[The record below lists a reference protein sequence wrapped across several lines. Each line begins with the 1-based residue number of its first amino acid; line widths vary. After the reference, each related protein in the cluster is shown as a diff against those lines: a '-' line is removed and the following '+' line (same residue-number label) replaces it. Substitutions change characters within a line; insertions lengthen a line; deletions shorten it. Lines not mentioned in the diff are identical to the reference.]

1 MQTEDLERLR
11 AKHQH
16 LLALCKGGARRSVAV
31 PLEKLRKSDDERAF
45 CALCAT
51 HEPRMDFVLK
61 LYGLQEQFMQTAPP
75 PPEGDEPSAAAYLD
89 ACIEAVRAE
98 AARTPTDQMRELART
113 TVLRFGAHFSGK
125 LINSNAQHAAL
136 LASARPSSQPHV
148 TSRALARAGI
158 RMPLDQSR
166 LDNSGTY
173 QRIAMILE
181 GDSEIADSALPT
193 EHIEAIQQGAAQ
205 AFEQAATAAIADAV
219 DHRLRQ
225 ILLPSNGQYIAVS
238 PLPSAGLAALWNT
251 RRTAAPT
258 PTPEAMPAQRRL
270 ETVELPIG
278 GAIVRNTTRLPASSI
293 QTQLFFP
300 VPQTHENI
308 QALFRFVYRGW
319 TPQMQSSDV
328 DAAAAQ
334 IERFAHSPT
343 LGDSASLL
351 AVDVQATGALASLA
365 RSCHRQAT
373 DLAQDIEQGSFPEDQ
388 EQVPIDESL
397 LRRKRAGELTAI
409 DMAIL
414 RQSFGAEYRS
424 ELARLIVRT
433 LRARSRRTEG
443 TDALMREIHRE
454 RVTRA
459 IEQALERL

>member
-1 MQTEDLERLR
+1 MQTEDFERLR

-16 LLALCKGGARRSVAV
+16 LLVLCKGGVRRSVAV

-45 CALCAT
+45 CALCAAN
-51 HEPRMDFVLK
+51 EPRMDFVLK
-61 LYGLQEQFMQTAPP
+61 LYGFQEQFMQTAPP
-75 PPEGDEPSAAAYLD
+75 PPEGDEPSAATYLN

-98 AARTPTDQMRELART
+98 AARTPTDQMRELARA

-136 LASARPSSQPHV
+136 LASARPSTQPHV
-148 TSRALARAGI
+148 TSRALERAGI
-158 RMPLDQSR
+158 RVPLDQSR

-173 QRIAMILE
+173 QRIAVILE

-193 EHIEAIQQGAAQ
+193 EHIEAIRQGAAQ
-205 AFEQAATAAIADAV
+205 AFEQAATAGGADAV

-238 PLPSAGLAALWNT
+238 PLPSAGLAALWNA
-251 RRTAAPT
+251 RGTAAPS
-258 PTPEAMPAQRRL
+258 PTPEATPAQRRL

-278 GAIVRNTTRLPASSI
+278 GAIVRNTTRLPASAI

-334 IERFAHSPT
+334 IERLSHSPT

-351 AVDVQATGALASLA
+351 AVGIQATGALASLA
-365 RSCHRQAT
+365 RNCHRQAT
-373 DLAQDIEQGSFPEDQ
+373 DLAQDIEQGSFPEDS
-388 EQVPIDESL
+388 EQVPIDEPL

-409 DMAIL
+409 DTAIL

-433 LRARSRRTEG
+433 LRARMRRTEG
-443 TDALMREIHRE
+443 TDALMREIDRE

-459 IEQALERL
+459 LEQALERL